1 LDGKRKR
8 GWWVLPLVAALVIA
22 LDQWT
27 KYLVHTNLGLYET
40 YTPIP
45 ALKGWF
51 EFHYITNTGAAFGLF
66 QDGNLFFIGIA
77 IVVSVVVLF
86 YYWHLPAGQWL
97 LRLGL
102 GLQLGGAVGNLI
114 DRLRV
119 GNVIDFIHVRY
130 WFVFN
135 LADASLVVG
144 VALMALIFLR
154 QDLDEQ
160 QVERS
165 AGGEAEGAGEAG
177 EPASG

>member
-1 LDGKRKR
+1 LDGKSKR
-8 GWWVLPLVAALVIA
+8 GWWVLPLVAGLVIA

-27 KYLVHTNLGLYET
+27 KRLVVANLGLYQSWA
-40 YTPIP
+40 PIP
-45 ALKGWF
+45 ALEGWF

-66 QDGNLFFIGIA
+66 QNGNLFFIGIA
-77 IVVSVVVLF
+77 IVVAIVVLY
-86 YYWHLPAGQWL
+86 YYWHLPGGQWL
-97 LRLGL
+97 LRLAL
-102 GLQLGGAVGNLI
+102 GLQLGGALGNLI

-144 VALMALIFLR
+144 VAFMALLLLR
-154 QDLDEQ
+154 QDVQ
-160 QVERS
+160 ERKAQS
-165 AGGEAEGAGEAG
+165 LAEAGEEAG

>member
-1 LDGKRKR
+1 LEGKVKR
-8 GWWVLPLVAALVIA
+8 GWWVLPLVAGIIMA

-27 KYLVHTNLGLYET
+27 KYLVVANLGLYET
-40 YTPIP
+40 WTPIP

-66 QDGNLFFIGIA
+66 QNGNLFFIGVA
-77 IVVSVVVLF
+77 VVVSIVVLV
-86 YYWHLPAGQWL
+86 YYWRLSAGQWL
-97 LRLGL
+97 LRFCL

-135 LADASLVVG
+135 VADASLVIG
-144 VALMALIFLR
+144 VALMALLFVR
-154 QDLDEQ
+154 QDF
-160 QVERS
+160 VERK
-165 AGGEAEGAGEAG
+165 AERLAEAAEEAG
-177 EPASG
+177 EVASG

>member
-1 LDGKRKR
+1 LDGKIKR
-8 GWWVLPLVAALVIA
+8 GWWVLPLVAGIIIA

-27 KYLVHTNLGLYET
+27 KHLVVANLGLYET
-40 YTPIP
+40 FAPIP
-45 ALKGWF
+45 ALEGWF

-66 QDGNLFFIGIA
+66 QDGNLFFIGVA

-86 YYWHLPAGQWL
+86 YYWRLPAGQWL

-135 LADASLVVG
+135 VADASLVIG
-144 VALMALIFLR
+144 VALMALLFLR
-154 QDLDEQ
+154 EDLL
-160 QVERS
+160 ERKAERLAEGTEE
-165 AGGEAEGAGEAG
+165 AGGA
-177 EPASG
+177 ASG

>member
-1 LDGKRKR
+1 LDVKLKR
-8 GWWVLPLVAALVIA
+8 GWWVLPLVAALVIG

-27 KYLVHTNLGLYET
+27 KRLVQTNLGLYET
-40 YTPIP
+40 WTPIP

-51 EFHYITNTGAAFGLF
+51 EFNYITNTGAAFGLF
-66 QDGNLFFIGIA
+66 KDGNLFFIGVA
-77 IVVSVVVLF
+77 IVVSAVVLY
-86 YYWHLPAGQWL
+86 YYWHLPAGGWL
-97 LRLGL
+97 LRLAL

-114 DRLRV
+114 DRLRI

-144 VALMALIFLR
+144 VALMAFLLLREDVQDR
-154 QDLDEQ
+154 Q
-160 QVERS
+160 
-165 AGGEAEGAGEAG
+165 AEGKAEGTEEAG

>member
-1 LDGKRKR
+1 MDGRPKR
-8 GWWVLPLVAALVIA
+8 GWWVLPLVAGLVIA

-27 KYLVHTNLGLYET
+27 KYLVVSNLGLYET
-40 YTPIP
+40 WAPIP
-45 ALKGWF
+45 ALTGWF

-66 QDGNLFFIGIA
+66 QNGNLFFIGVA
-77 IVVSVVVLF
+77 IVVSIVVFF
-86 YYWHLPAGQWL
+86 YYWHLPRGQWL

-135 LADASLVVG
+135 IADASLVVG
-144 VALMALIFLR
+144 VALMALLLLR
-154 QDLDEQ
+154 QDYE
-160 QVERS
+160 ERQTQS
-165 AGGEAEGAGEAG
+165 LAEGTEEAG
-177 EPASG
+177 EPASS

>member
-1 LDGKRKR
+1 MDGKDKR
-8 GWWVLPLVAALVIA
+8 GWWVLPLVAGLVIA

-27 KYLVHTNLGLYET
+27 KHLVETNLGLYESW
-40 YTPIP
+40 TPIP

-66 QDGNLFFIGIA
+66 QDGNLFFIGVA
-77 IVVSVVVLF
+77 IVVTIVVLF
-86 YYWHLPAGQWL
+86 YYWQLPGGQWL

-102 GLQLGGAVGNLI
+102 GLQLGGALGNLI

-135 LADASLVVG
+135 IADASLVVG
-144 VALMALIFLR
+144 VALMALLLLR
-154 QDLDEQ
+154 QDYE
-160 QVERS
+160 ERQTQNL
-165 AGGEAEGAGEAG
+165 AESTEEAG

>member
-1 LDGKRKR
+1 
-8 GWWVLPLVAALVIA
+8 VAGIIVA

-27 KYLVHTNLGLYET
+27 KHLVVTNLGLYET
-40 YTPIP
+40 FTPIP

-66 QDGNLFFIGIA
+66 QNGNLFFIGVA
-77 IVVSVVVLF
+77 IVVTIVVLF
-86 YYWHLPAGQWL
+86 YYWHLQGGQWL
-97 LRLGL
+97 LRLCL

-135 LADASLVVG
+135 IADASLVVG
-144 VALMALIFLR
+144 VALMALLLLR
-154 QDLDEQ
+154 QDFE
-160 QVERS
+160 ERR
-165 AGGEAEGAGEAG
+165 AERLAEGTEEAG

>member
-1 LDGKRKR
+1 LDGKGKR
-8 GWWVLPLVAALVIA
+8 GWWVLPLVAGLVVA

-27 KYLVHTNLGLYET
+27 KHLVVTNLGLYET
-40 YTPIP
+40 WTPIP

-66 QDGNLFFIGIA
+66 QNGNLFFIGVA
-77 IVVSVVVLF
+77 IVVTIVVLF
-86 YYWHLPAGQWL
+86 YYWRLPGGEWL
-97 LRLGL
+97 LRLCL

-135 LADASLVVG
+135 VADASLVVG
-144 VALMALIFLR
+144 VALMALLLVR
-154 QDLDEQ
+154 QDFE
-160 QVERS
+160 ERQ
-165 AGGEAEGAGEAG
+165 AERLAESTEEAG
-177 EPASG
+177 EPASS

>member
-1 LDGKRKR
+1 LDGKLKR
-8 GWWVLPLVAALVIA
+8 GWWVLPLVSALIIG

-27 KYLVHTNLGLYET
+27 KRLVQTNLGLYET
-40 YTPIP
+40 WAPIP
-45 ALKGWF
+45 ALEGWF

-66 QDGNLFFIGIA
+66 KNGNLFFIGVA
-77 IVVSVVVLF
+77 IVVSAVVLY
-86 YYWHLPAGQWL
+86 YYWHLPAGEWL

-144 VALMALIFLR
+144 VALMAFLLLQ
-154 QDLDEQ
+154 QDFEDRRAQ
-160 QVERS
+160 KP
-165 AGGEAEGAGEAG
+165 AEGTEEAG